1 MPILFREDREGRH
14 SAAAWKDYP
23 TMTKIPVISGDDSLN
38 AFIRGQCRAMGGE
51 YVPVFFRNKDEVI
64 AHLKYELPEIKM
76 IYFSDKTIE
85 ARAVL
90 EEIGKDPWLHYGG
103 VIAIHDDL
111 EEKELLEAMRDQNV
125 IAVLRRGELERGFS
139 RLMKIL
145 KQNKQILFQR
155 GIQQHLLKSIAGS
168 FVIDNDPLDITTYA
182 NLVTNYLFNA
192 NLISKDA
199 KEKLHV
205 ALLELLINA
214 IEHGNCKI
222 SYDEK
227 TAWLESNRDI
237 MDLIRQ
243 KNADPAIR
251 ARKVYFSYAID
262 PESSRF
268 VIRDEGEGFDWRA
281 RMASKPDQ
289 PGLHGMGMRM
299 ASVYVQEL
307 RYNEAGN
314 EVSFEVTHRRNES
327 NTIPAIFDVSQERA
341 FEDGQYVC
349 SEGEE
354 SDYLY
359 YIVSGTLY
367 VYSKGKLVSSLT
379 PDDIFMGEMSFLL
392 SNRRSATVVSKGRSV
407 LIKIS
412 KQDFVNLIKD
422 SPHYGIFLARLLAQR
437 LARLNLRTSRLN
449 TEYLRIKSEL
459 AALKGSAGGA

>member
-1 MPILFREDREGRH
+1 MI
-14 SAAAWKDYP
+14 
-23 TMTKIPVISGDDSLN
+23 KIPVISGDDSLN
-38 AFIRGQCRAMGGE
+38 SFIKSQCLAMGNE
-51 YVPVFFRNKDEVI
+51 YLPVFFKNKDEVI

-76 IYFSDKTIE
+76 IYFSDSTIE
-85 ARAVL
+85 AKEVL
-90 EEIGKDPWLHYGG
+90 DEIGQDPWLHYGG
-103 VIAIHDDL
+103 VIAIHDNL
-111 EEKELLEAMRDQNV
+111 EEKALLEAMRDQNV
-125 IAVLRRGELERGFS
+125 IAVLKRSELERGFS

-155 GIQQHLLKSIAGS
+155 GIQQHLLKNIAGS

-192 NLISKDA
+192 NLINKET

-214 IEHGNCKI
+214 IEHGNCTI
-222 SYDEK
+222 SFDEK

-237 MDLIRQ
+237 MELIRQ
-243 KNADPAIR
+243 KNTDPTIR
-251 ARKVYFSYAID
+251 AKKVYFTYTIS

-268 VIRDEGEGFDWRA
+268 VIKDEGAGFDWRS
-281 RMASKPDQ
+281 RLASRQDE
-289 PGLHGMGMRM
+289 PGLHGMGMTM
-299 ASVYVQEL
+299 ASLYVNNL
-307 RYNEAGN
+307 NYNDPGN
-314 EVSFEVTHRRNES
+314 EVSFDVSHQHNES
-327 NTIPAIFDVSQERA
+327 NTIPAIFDASQEQA
-341 FEDGQYVC
+341 FDDGVYIC

-354 SDYLY
+354 SDFLY

-367 VYSKGKLVSSLT
+367 VYSKGKLVSALT

-449 TEYLRIKSEL
+449 TEYLKIKGEL
-459 AALKGSAGGA
+459 ATLKAP

>member
-1 MPILFREDREGRH
+1 
-14 SAAAWKDYP
+14 
-23 TMTKIPVISGDDSLN
+23 MTKIPVISGDDALN
-38 AFIRGQCRAMGGE
+38 AFIRSQCRAMGGE
-51 YVPVFFRNKDEVI
+51 YSPVFFKNKDEVI

-90 EEIGKDPWLHYGG
+90 EEIDKDPWLHYGG

-155 GIQQHLLKSIAGS
+155 GIQQHLLKSISGS

-192 NLISKDA
+192 NLINKDA

-251 ARKVYFSYAID
+251 ARKVFFSYSID

-268 VIRDEGEGFDWRA
+268 VIRDEGAGFDWRA
-281 RMASKPDQ
+281 RMAAKPDQ

-307 RYNEAGN
+307 RYNEVGN

-327 NTIPAIFDVSQERA
+327 NTIPAIFDVSQERS

-449 TEYLRIKSEL
+449 TEYLRLKGELSEL
-459 AALKGSAGGA
+459 RGQAGQS

>member
-1 MPILFREDREGRH
+1 
-14 SAAAWKDYP
+14 
-23 TMTKIPVISGDDSLN
+23 MTKIPVISGDDSLN
-38 AFIRGQCRAMGGE
+38 SFIKSQCAAMGHE
-51 YVPVFFRNKDEVI
+51 YVPVFFKNKDEVV
-64 AHLKYELPEIKM
+64 AYLKYDLPEIKM
-76 IYFSDKTIE
+76 IYFSDPTIE

-111 EEKELLEAMRDQNV
+111 EEKELLEAMQDQNV
-125 IAVLRRGELERGFS
+125 IAVLRRSELQRGFA

-155 GIQQHLLKSIAGS
+155 GIQQFLLKNIAGS
-168 FVIDNDPLDITTYA
+168 FVIDNDPLDITTYS

-192 NLISKDA
+192 NLINKDT

-205 ALLELLINA
+205 TLLELLINA
-214 IEHGNCKI
+214 IEHGNCTI
-222 SYDEK
+222 SFDEK

-237 MDLIRQ
+237 MELIRQ
-243 KNADPAIR
+243 KNTDPGIR
-251 ARKVYFSYAID
+251 AKKVYFTYTISPD
-262 PESSRF
+262 ESHF
-268 VIRDEGEGFDWRA
+268 VIKDEGAGFDWRA
-281 RMASKPDQ
+281 RLATKPDE
-289 PGLHGMGMRM
+289 PGLHGMGMTM
-299 ASVYVQEL
+299 ASLYVQNL
-307 RYNEAGN
+307 SYNEAGN
-314 EVSFEVTHRRNES
+314 EVSFEVKHQRNET
-327 NTIPAIFDVSQERA
+327 NTIPAIFDVAQERT
-341 FEDGQYVC
+341 FEDGEYVC

-354 SDYLY
+354 SDFLY

-367 VYSKGKLVSSLT
+367 VYSKGKLVSALT

-407 LIKIS
+407 LIRIS

-449 TEYLRIKSEL
+449 TEYLK
-459 AALKGSAGGA
+459 LKGQLAEMQPGS